1 MLSAFKIKNFKSILD
16 LNLDFKFD
24 EGKAPNGYKELDT
37 VVFLEPKR
45 NNRYIPCLSI
55 YGANASGKTNIIKAL
70 NTLKTIITS
79 RIDNLYIPNKINTKY
94 ISTMFE
100 LSFFIKNKEYTYMI
114 EYNKDTIISE
124 FLKENNDIVFEITLK
139 KQNFINISEKGY
151 TEQRLKEIFDVE
163 CCDTNKN
170 QKITF
175 LNRIATNYSGLNKT
189 ISNIYNSIKEDL
201 EIYPVNMFPLSF
213 GMEKLAVSQDYDAIN
228 ASFEK
233 ITSLLRKL
241 DIDIERMQLDRNTTK
256 LTQPIKQLN
265 FSSQPDNISLRD
277 NVLSVD
283 YIYSYHK
290 DIDGNEIK
298 FKFTEE
304 SEGTQIVAGLLG
316 VFLSALDRGA
326 TLIIDELE
334 RSLHPLLL
342 TEVVRLFK
350 DKRYNT
356 NNAQLI
362 FTAHNTDILDA
373 DLLRVSEIGVV
384 KKNTK
389 EGTILTRVSAF
400 DGIRNVINFRKQYLN
415 GAFSGIPHPYI

>member
-1 MLSAFKIKNFKSILD
+1 MISAFKIKNFKSILN

-24 EGKAPNGYKELDT
+24 EGKAPNGYRELDT
-37 VVFLEPKR
+37 VLFLEPKK

-70 NTLKTIITS
+70 DVFKTIIMS
-79 RIDNLYIPNKINTKY
+79 RIDNLYLPNKINTKY
-94 ISTMFE
+94 ETTLFE
-100 LSFFIKNKEYTYMI
+100 LSFFLKNKEYTYAL
-114 EYNKDTIISE
+114 EYNKDTIITE
-124 FLKENNDIVFEITLK
+124 QLKENHNTVFEITLK
-139 KQNFINISEKGY
+139 NQNFVKISEKGY
-151 TEQRLKEIFDVE
+151 TEQRLKEILNVE

-175 LNRIATNYSGLNKT
+175 LNRLATNYSGLNKT
-189 ISNIYNSIKEDL
+189 ISTIYNTIKEDI
-201 EIYPVNMFPLSF
+201 EIYPINMFPLSF
-213 GMEKLAVSQDYDAIN
+213 GMEKLAVSQDYNAIN

-241 DIDIERMQLDRNTTK
+241 DIDIERMQLDRNITK
-256 LTQPIKQLN
+256 LVPPVKQLN
-265 FSSQPDNISLRD
+265 LPSQPDNISLRD
-277 NVLSVD
+277 DILSVD

-290 DIDGNEIK
+290 DIDGNDVK

-304 SEGTQIVAGLLG
+304 SEGTQIIAGLLG
-316 VFLSALDRGA
+316 IFLSALDRGA
-326 TLIIDELE
+326 TLVIDELE

-342 TEVVRLFK
+342 TEVIRLFK

-373 DLLRVSEIGVV
+373 DLLRVSEIAVV
-384 KKNTK
+384 KKNIK
-389 EGTILTRVSAF
+389 EGTVLTRVSAF
-400 DGIRNVINFRKQYLN
+400 EGIRNVTNFRKQYLN